1 MATVMLR
8 QTTVSSVSKLLRQ
21 SQIRVIRFSSEPG
34 EPKDPEEAKIK
45 LSRDPKD
52 PEEAKKKLSSLLSSI
67 KAQPKPER
75 KVHKEPKLAQP
86 MPGAL
91 PKRDKAGKIVAKQD
105 MMSTD
110 LGIDSDELKQATRRV
125 ARLAKNERAAART
138 ESDLMKKLKSIAVEA
153 ESAKSEDLV
162 SGEKTTSLLS
172 DMNVEISKRKPDRP
186 LGKLVTGQGAQRQ
199 VLSAEQQAFLE
210 NRARLRREKA
220 GTDLE
225 SSYVPTDLFGSTPLG
240 IFDGPIEPV
249 PEQDQMLQTWRK
261 CSERELSLLSTKP
274 PRNALEEFILWTE
287 QGKLWKFPIDNEQG
301 LDYSEEKFH
310 QHVFLE
316 QHLNPW
322 CPKGG
327 PIRHFMETVCV
338 ALSKNPYA
346 SVQYK
351 LDTIDW
357 FRQYFN
363 RPEVNEILVHQ
374 GAWLEAS
381 Q

>member
-8 QTTVSSVSKLLRQ
+8 QTTVSSVTKLLRQ
-21 SQIRVIRFSSEPG
+21 SQIRVIRYSSEPG
-34 EPKDPEEAKIK
+34 
-45 LSRDPKD
+45 DPKD

-67 KAQPKPER
+67 KAQSGR
-75 KVHKEPKLAQP
+75 KIHKEPKLSQP
-86 MPGAL
+86 KQGSPL
-91 PKRDKAGKIVAKQD
+91 KREKTGKMVAKED
-105 MMSTD
+105 IMSAD
-110 LGIDSDELKQATRRV
+110 IGIDSDQLKQATRRV
-125 ARLAKNERAAART
+125 ARLAKNEKAAART

-172 DMNVEISKRKPDRP
+172 DMNVEKTKRKPVDTGR
-186 LGKLVTGQGAQRQ
+186 LVTGQGAQKK

-220 GTDLE
+220 GISLE
-225 SSYVPTDLFGSTPLG
+225 SSHVPTDLFGSPPLG
-240 IFDGPIEPV
+240 IFEGPIEPL
-249 PEQDQMLQTWRK
+249 PEQEQMLKTWRK

-301 LDYSEEKFH
+301 LDYSGEKFH

-363 RPEVNEILVHQ
+363 RPEVTEILVHQ
-374 GAWLEAS
+374 GAWHPPAEARS
-381 Q
+381 